1 MIRARTC
8 PSWGWLVLALPLA
21 MAAWAP
27 QAAAQDVTQLQPAGA
42 DVRLGNLRN
51 QFDRAFQP
59 AENRTT
65 APGWTTFASLGI
77 DGAYMDGTR
86 NLTGAGRNGASTY
99 ATVTPS
105 FGIQGDSQ
113 RLSGSLFYAPQL
125 QQYLTPSND
134 RTLAQNLNG
143 SGHVTVM
150 PELAFI
156 DLRAA
161 SGVQSRAGG
170 VGPNGS
176 ASLSQQ
182 DQVQTTSLSVAPHL
196 QYRFENLGQAQ
207 LGYTVNKT
215 NISGTQPAVAS
226 PFVSPSSNQNLI
238 STTPYLNLTTGSDW
252 GRFNGGFA
260 VKHTSN
266 DGQGVLSHSFQNT
279 ETLSGAYALSRLWA
293 LTGSIGHENIAYG
306 GLRPYHVNDMTWSGG
321 TQITPDAET
330 MLSLSYGS
338 KNGHPSLSMNA
349 QTQLSKRIRF
359 SAQYGESLGTAAEDL
374 QNNLASSGIDSAGTS
389 INDTTG
395 EPVGL
400 GSNFSGASGGLQRSK
415 RASATLSW
423 LLNREAVSF
432 SVSQYQQSV
441 VTNTVA
447 GGPNSTTGINGSVAW
462 QHDFSEDLKGNV
474 FVQYGQRS
482 AVGVANATQNTM
494 TTYLSMT
501 YALSETLSSH
511 MTYSYTKLT
520 SPLATQNGGQNL
532 LLFGLLKAF

>member
-1 MIRARTC
+1 MTRRRIGPTV
-8 PSWGWLVLALPLA
+8 GWLALAA
-21 MAAWAP
+21 VAWAP
-27 QAAAQDVTQLQPAGA
+27 LAAAQDVTQLQPAGA

-59 AENRTT
+59 AGTRTA
-65 APGWTTFASLGI
+65 APGWTTYSSLGI

-86 NLTGAGRNGASTY
+86 NLTGAGRDGASIYT
-99 ATVTPS
+99 TITPS

-113 RLSGSLFYAPQL
+113 RLSGSLFYAPTL
-125 QQYLTPSND
+125 QQYLSPSND
-134 RTLAQNLNG
+134 RSLSQNLNG

-161 SGVQSRAGG
+161 SGMQSRAGG
-170 VGPNGS
+170 LGPNGT

-207 LGYTVNKT
+207 LGYTISKT
-215 NISGTQPAVAS
+215 NISGSQPAVAS
-226 PFVSPSSNQNLI
+226 PFVSPNSNQNLV

-252 GRFNGGFA
+252 GRFNGGLA

-266 DGQGVLSHSFQNT
+266 DGQGVLAHSFQNT
-279 ETLSGAYALSRLWA
+279 ETLSGTYALSRLWA
-293 LTGSIGHENIAYG
+293 LTGSLGHENIAYG
-306 GLRPYHVNDMTWSGG
+306 GLRPYRVNDMTWSGG
-321 TQITPDAET
+321 TQVTPDQET
-330 MLSLSYGS
+330 MLSVSYGS
-338 KNGHPSLSMNA
+338 KNGHPSLSFNA
-349 QTQLSKRIRF
+349 QTQLSQRIRF

-374 QNNLASSGIDSAGTS
+374 QNSLATSGVDSAGTS

-400 GSNFSGASGGLQRSK
+400 SSNFGGAQGGLQRSK
-415 RASATLSW
+415 RGSATLSW

-441 VTNTVA
+441 VSNAVA
-447 GGPNSTTGINGSVAW
+447 GGPNSTSGVSGSIAW

-474 FVQYGQRS
+474 FVQYGQRT
-482 AVGVANATQNTM
+482 ALGVAHATQDTM

-511 MTYSYTKLT
+511 MTYSYTKQN